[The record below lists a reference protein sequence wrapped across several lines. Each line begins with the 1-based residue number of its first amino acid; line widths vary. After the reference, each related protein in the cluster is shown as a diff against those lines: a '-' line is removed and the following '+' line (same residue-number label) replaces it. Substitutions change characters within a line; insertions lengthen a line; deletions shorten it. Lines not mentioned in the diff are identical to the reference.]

1 MKVYLDNERIKR
13 IFEKRTNTISQRR
26 AVCSILYYIFL
37 EEKMKGGYSTHPF
50 VKKCLKS
57 EKVKISGVFFEV
69 IRLPIMQKKK
79 H

>member
-37 EEKMKGGYSTHPF
+37 EEKMKGDIQH
-50 VKKCLKS
+50 
-57 EKVKISGVFFEV
+57 
-69 IRLPIMQKKK
+69 IRL
-79 H
+79 